1 MNEAHKLSY
10 EGKNGTNKYY
20 QKNNELLEMEGGKP
34 RTDQRGMISDY
45 VEKAE
50 EVEQIAK
57 KYGDSYSTQNNS
69 KVKLKGIPDSDL
81 PLNSGTQHNYPKGQ
95 SLHSYYTQMQR
106 TAKEALE
113 LINSGAPKEKIL
125 KKIAEHYQYAANA
138 RPYQQINN
146 SLYMNEINT
155 LLQKAGLNTMPHGIM
170 DHVAMRLQPDK
181 FEKYFIDQYYATSIQ
196 TN

>member
-1 MNEAHKLSY
+1 
-10 EGKNGTNKYY
+10 
-20 QKNNELLEMEGGKP
+20 MEGGKV
-34 RTDQRGMISDY
+34 RADNCGMGNNY

-50 EVEQIAK
+50 EVAQIAK
-57 KYGDSYSTQNNS
+57 KYGDSYKTGDVSIVN
-69 KVKLKGIPDSDL
+69 LKGINKSDL
-81 PLNSGTQHNYPKGQ
+81 PYNIGTQHHYPKGT
-95 SLHSYYTQMQR
+95 SLNSYYTQMQR

-113 LINSGAPKEKIL
+113 LINNKAPKEQIL

-138 RPYQQINN
+138 RPYEQINN
-146 SLYMNEINT
+146 SLFMNEVNT

-181 FEKYFIDQYYATSIQ
+181 FEKYFVDQYYATSIQ